1 MFWQN
6 YKKITDLEPAY
17 RKRLSDKLLEYVEA
31 IEEVNTLPQKNSNQL
46 SKITEVPEKLNYH
59 LS

>member
-1 MFWQN
+1 MLHK
-6 YKKITDLEPAY
+6 YPEPAY

-31 IEEVNTLPQKNSNQL
+31 IEDVNTLPQKNSKQL

>member
-31 IEEVNTLPQKNSNQL
+31 IEEVNTLP
-46 SKITEVPEKLNYH
+46 
-59 LS
+59 